1 MEREWIRRLRDLG
14 YSEYEAARTAEKIDR
29 MEPETREL
37 LEQWFQTG
45 RLPGEPLKGFTVEEL
60 VDQRGMTVPAAFLF
74 LDWMGREP
82 EQAAEAL
89 ASMPDQV
96 IVRQE

>member
-1 MEREWIRRLRDLG
+1 MEREWIWRLRDLG

-60 VDQRGMTVPAAFLF
+60 VEQRGMTVPPAFLF

-82 EQAAEAL
+82 EQPAEAL